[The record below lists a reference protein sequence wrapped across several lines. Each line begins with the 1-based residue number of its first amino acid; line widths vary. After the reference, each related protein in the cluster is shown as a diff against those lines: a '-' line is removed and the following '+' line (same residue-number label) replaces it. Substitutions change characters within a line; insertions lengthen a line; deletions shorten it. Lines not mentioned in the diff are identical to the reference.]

1 MNSDSLISVQNL
13 SHYYGHF
20 CAVNN
25 ISFEVKRGQIL
36 GFLGPNGAGKTTTM
50 QMIAGTLAP
59 TMGQISVAGYDLLD
73 YPLKAKGAIGYLP
86 EQPPLYREMLVEEYL
101 RFCAKLHHMPRREI
115 AKAVNKVIDQCSLQA
130 VRRRLIGNLSKGYQQ
145 RVGIAQAIIHTP
157 TVVILDEPT
166 IGLDP
171 KEILK
176 IRELIR
182 ELGKEH
188 SVILSSHILQE
199 VQAVC
204 NQVQIINHG
213 ELILNDTMSGLLA
226 EMQTTHLEVA
236 LRRPPDINVFK
247 QIEGVEEV
255 EARENQRFRIQ
266 HAADNN
272 PAEALVEKA
281 VAGDWGLYELI
292 PEHRTLEQVFVELTS
307 PR

>member
-1 MNSDSLISVQNL
+1 
-13 SHYYGHF
+13 
-20 CAVNN
+20 
-25 ISFEVKRGQIL
+25 
-36 GFLGPNGAGKTTTM
+36 
-50 QMIAGTLAP
+50 
-59 TMGQISVAGYDLLD
+59 
-73 YPLKAKGAIGYLP
+73 
-86 EQPPLYREMLVEEYL
+86 MLVEEYL
-101 RFCAKLHHMPRREI
+101 RFCAKLHHIPGREI
-115 AKAVNKVIDQCSLQA
+115 AKAVNKVIDQCSLQT
-130 VRRRLIGNLSKGYQQ
+130 VRQRLIGNLSKGYQQ

-204 NQVQIINHG
+204 NHVQIINHG
-213 ELILNDTMSGLLA
+213 QLILNDTMSGLLA

-236 LRRPPDINVFK
+236 LRRPPVLDVFK

-255 EARENQRFRIQ
+255 DARENKRFRIQ